1 MRFASLDQWL
11 AWLEALHPR
20 EIELGLARVRQ
31 VWNRLGAPAPAPHVV
46 TVGGTNG
53 KGSSVAL
60 LEAILTAAGWRVGA
74 YTSPHLLRYNERAR
88 VAGEEVD
95 DGLLCEAF
103 ARIDAA
109 RGDISLTYFEFGTL
123 AALDVFAR
131 ADLDVALLEVGMGG
145 RLDAVNIIDADV
157 AVVTAVD
164 LDHQAWLGSD
174 REAIGYEK
182 AGIFRPA
189 RPAVISDPGPPAS
202 LIAQARAVGSPLF
215 RLGHEFH
222 YDRPREGA
230 VWHWRSAGQHLDNL
244 PLPALAGDWQL
255 QNAAGALMA
264 LEWLG
269 PVLPVDRAAIERGL
283 RTVRMPGRC
292 QRFLIDG
299 VSWMVDVAHNPHA
312 AAALADLLRREA
324 VPGKTHAICAVLAD
338 KDAAGIC
345 RAMAPVV
352 DVWHI
357 AGLEVARGAPP
368 AVLEEALASAGV
380 AAPQVHESVESACAA
395 AAAGAGSGDRIV
407 VFGSFHTAAS
417 VVPLLAAGGFG
428 VQSDSP

>member
-1 MRFASLDQWL
+1 MHFPSLDQWL
-11 AWLEALHPR
+11 AWLETLHPR
-20 EIELGLARVRQ
+20 EIDLGLARVRR

-53 KGSSVAL
+53 KGSSVAF
-60 LEAILTAAGWRVGA
+60 LEAILTAAGQRVGA
-74 YTSPHLLRYNERAR
+74 YTSPHLLRYNERVR
-88 VAGEEVD
+88 VAGEEVE

-103 ARIDAA
+103 ARVDAA
-109 RGDISLTYFEFGTL
+109 REDVSLTYFEFGTL
-123 AALDVFAR
+123 AALDIFAR

-145 RLDAVNIIDADV
+145 RLDAVNIVDADV
-157 AVVTAVD
+157 VLVTAVA

-189 RPAVISDPGPPAS
+189 RPAVISDPDPPAS
-202 LIAQARAVGSPLF
+202 LIGQARTMGTPLF
-215 RLGHEFH
+215 RIGHEFH

-230 VWHWRSAGQHLDNL
+230 VWHWRGAGQSLDGL
-244 PLPALAGDWQL
+244 PLPALDGDWQL
-255 QNAAGALMA
+255 QNAAGALMVVER
-264 LEWLG
+264 LD

-283 RTVRMPGRC
+283 RTVRVPGRC
-292 QRFLIDG
+292 QRFLVDG

-312 AAALADLLRREA
+312 AAALADLLLREA
-324 VPGKTHAICAVLAD
+324 VQGKTHAVCAVLAD
-338 KDAAGIC
+338 KDVAGIC

-357 AGLEVARGAPP
+357 AGLDVARGAP
-368 AVLEEALASAGV
+368 ATVLGEALASVGV
-380 AAPQVHESVESACAA
+380 PAPQVHASVESACAA
-395 AAAGAGSGDRIV
+395 AAARTGSGDRIV

-417 VVPLLAAGGFG
+417 VLPLLAEAVFG